1 VSEFLEF
8 VLQRLPAAPARVL
21 EVGCGV
27 EGGLTPALADA
38 GYDVLGIDPDAPEGP
53 LFRSVTLEELD
64 DPGRFAAVV
73 ASRVLHHVEPL
84 GPGLDKLARLAPLL
98 LVDEFAPERIDEPTR
113 EWYETQHRRLVA
125 AAGAEPLGPSDLR
138 EWAARHPDLHP
149 SHVVLGGLEA
159 RFETQHLERR
169 PYLYRWLGDLAS
181 EELERSLIDA
191 GAIRAVGF
199 RYAGVRTETTRPS
212 DAPR

>member
-1 VSEFLEF
+1 VSDFLEF
-8 VLQRLPAAPARVL
+8 VLSRLPRAPARVL

-64 DPGRFAAVV
+64 DSGPFAAVV
-73 ASRVLHHVEPL
+73 ASRVLHHVDPL

-113 EWYETQHRRLVA
+113 EWYEAQHRRLLD
-125 AAGAEPLGPSDLR
+125 PLGPGDLR

-149 SHVVLGGLEA
+149 SHVVLGELEA
-159 RFETQHLERR
+159 RFETHHLEWR
-169 PYLYRWLGDLAS
+169 PYLYRWLGDPAS
-181 EELERSLIDA
+181 EEPERGLIEA

-199 RYAGVRTETTRPS
+199 RYAGRVRK
-212 DAPR
+212 

>member
-1 VSEFLEF
+1 MSEFLEF
-8 VLQRLPAAPARVL
+8 VLQRLPAAAARVL
-21 EVGCGV
+21 EVGCGA
-27 EGGLTPALADA
+27 EGGLTPALAAA

-64 DPGRFAAVV
+64 DPGPFAAVV
-73 ASRVLHHVEPL
+73 ASRVLHHVDPL

-113 EWYETQHRRLVA
+113 EWYEAQHRRLLD
-125 AAGAEPLGPSDLR
+125 PLGPGDLR

-149 SHVVLGGLEA
+149 SHVVLGELEA
-159 RFETQHLERR
+159 RYETQHLEWR
-169 PYLYRWLGDLAS
+169 PYLYRWLGDPAS
-181 EELERSLIDA
+181 EEPERNLIDA

-199 RYAGVRTETTRPS
+199 RYAGRV
-212 DAPR
+212 